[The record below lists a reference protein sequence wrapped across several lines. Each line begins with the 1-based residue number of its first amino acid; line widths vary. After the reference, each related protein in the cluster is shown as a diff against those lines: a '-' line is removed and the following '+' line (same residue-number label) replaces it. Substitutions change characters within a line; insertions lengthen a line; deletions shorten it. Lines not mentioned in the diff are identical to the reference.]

1 MSPTRPQQYIPS
13 TTCPGR
19 LSSCGPY
26 LILCLM
32 WMPARGFSCN
42 LPAPTGTKYSSLPVG
57 TSPPFPLHQS
67 HSPFALGLCR
77 HRRATIWRGTI
88 PTESTP
94 TSRRPWP
101 SPRTFR
107 RSGHVERRV
116 SPDSVNGAAN
126 TPAHVRH
133 GLPDRTL
140 CIGNQVARPE
150 STELAVYKV
159 RQWSL
164 RVGEHS
170 KTRMHLWVNLRDQ
183 LEHHHRL

>member
-1 MSPTRPQQYIPS
+1 M
-13 TTCPGR
+13 
-19 LSSCGPY
+19 
-26 LILCLM
+26 
-32 WMPARGFSCN
+32 
-42 LPAPTGTKYSSLPVG
+42 
-57 TSPPFPLHQS
+57 
-67 HSPFALGLCR
+67 
-77 HRRATIWRGTI
+77 
-88 PTESTP
+88 
-94 TSRRPWP
+94 
-101 SPRTFR
+101 
-107 RSGHVERRV
+107 ERRV